1 MKLTYWQIFFQWNSI
16 LFLSIF
22 SVLLLLWSSNC
33 TVRNK
38 KEKQNHDFLNCFYKH
53 AFISTNSKFSWKKIY
68 IFVEKRFTSNLNYF
82 IIISLCDLSNPP
94 IAKINSTKFTKNDTI
109 ARINSIKFAVFW
121 SVMTYFM
128 HFGLLYTY
136 IKQAM
141 DLPTSKIGSTKIFTH
156 RNFSP

>member
-1 MKLTYWQIFFQWNSI
+1 MFFQWNSI
-16 LFLSIF
+16 FFLSIF

-53 AFISTNSKFSWKKIY
+53 AFISTNSKFSWKKNY

-94 IAKINSTKFTKNDTI
+94 LAKINSTKFTKNDTI

-141 DLPTSKIGSTKIFTH
+141 DLRTSKIGSTKIFTH